1 MGVLQKNWHYEI
13 AGGIMFLIYQNTT
26 MRVYGAW
33 IRIYHVCAQKH
44 MTPFDG
50 LLWSPTG
57 SRQAA
62 KSARI
67 YEIRLLRCTWTK
79 LQLSVFKMW
88 DGK

>member
-1 MGVLQKNWHYEI
+1 MEHGLEYI
-13 AGGIMFLIYQNTT
+13 TFY
-26 MRVYGAW
+26 
-33 IRIYHVCAQKH
+33 AQKH

-62 KSARI
+62 RSARI
-67 YEIRLLRCTWTK
+67 CEIRLLRCTWTK
-79 LQLSVFKMW
+79 LQLSGK